1 VAPLPTLA
9 SVRARLA
16 RVSLPRPGWPVVA
29 FFVLAG
35 LAAAYILA
43 RRGPGSLELL
53 AIVALAVAFYGLL
66 GWLAGRHP
74 ASVDEPDPVR
84 APRLEAFAI
93 GIAYL
98 GLLVWIYRL
107 SGWGFPLFVGGVVG
121 WVAVVGVSRYRA
133 SDFAWVRRSWR
144 PFVPLFVG
152 VLAPKLLLAG
162 ASIPVALMT
171 ALPSGVLQQVL
182 LQLGLSARL
191 EALTAR
197 RDLAAVV
204 AAIAFGLPHAPLN
217 LGQAGGDWA
226 LALANALVLQAPIGL
241 AFCLAYQRHRAPLA
255 LGTVHAIVI
264 A

>member
-9 SVRARLA
+9 TLRSRLA
-16 RVSLPRPGWPVVA
+16 RFTVPRPGWPVVA
-29 FFVLAG
+29 FFILAG
-35 LAAAYILA
+35 FAAAYILA
-43 RRGPGSLELL
+43 RRGPSSIDLL
-53 AIVALAVAFYGLL
+53 ITVAAAVAFYGVL

-74 ASVDEPDPVR
+74 ASIDTPDPVR

-93 GIAYL
+93 GIAYI
-98 GLLVWIYRL
+98 GLLVWIYGIG
-107 SGWGFPLFVGGVVG
+107 GWGFSLFVGGVAG
-121 WVAVVGVSRYRA
+121 WVAVVAVSRYRA
-133 SDFAWVRRSWR
+133 SDFAWVPRSWR

-152 VLAPKLLLAG
+152 VLAPKLVLAG
-162 ASIPVALMT
+162 AALPVALMT

-197 RDLAAVV
+197 RDLAAVI

-217 LGQAGGDWA
+217 LAQAGGDWG
-226 LALANALVLQAPIGL
+226 LALASALVLQAPIGL